1 MSEGYRINAERIF
14 QDLAADAYNK
24 YLNDIEHIHTRVPI
38 SEGDEISEF
47 ETVICPEGIK
57 NAICAIIFWGLSIE
71 AFTNSV
77 FKQQLEKTIGREQN
91 ILVKKLITSFNIID
105 KINYLKVIP
114 PHKISI
120 LKKLYDDRNRFAHY
134 KEGMKYTCATP
145 DFHFWFPKEKMKSYY
160 EIFSETISLL
170 KEKYTRYVYSDEY
183 IEVWQ

>member
-91 ILVKKLITSFNIID
+91 ILVKKLITSFNIC
-105 KINYLKVIP
+105 L
-114 PHKISI
+114 
-120 LKKLYDDRNRFAHY
+120 LY
-134 KEGMKYTCATP
+134 T
-145 DFHFWFPKEKMKSYY
+145 
-160 EIFSETISLL
+160 
-170 KEKYTRYVYSDEY
+170 SDAADEL
-183 IEVWQ
+183 

>member
-91 ILVKKLITSFNIID
+91 ILVKKLITSFNII
-105 KINYLKVIP
+105 
-114 PHKISI
+114 
-120 LKKLYDDRNRFAHY
+120 YDDRNRFAHY

-170 KEKYTRYVYSDEY
+170 KEKYPRFVYSDEY

>member
-57 NAICAIIFWGLSIE
+57 DAICAIIFWGLSIE

-114 PHKISI
+114 PHKI
-120 LKKLYDDRNRFAHY
+120 
-134 KEGMKYTCATP
+134 
-145 DFHFWFPKEKMKSYY
+145 
-160 EIFSETISLL
+160 
-170 KEKYTRYVYSDEY
+170 
-183 IEVWQ
+183 